1 MSYLHQD
8 IVHRLPYISNGAF
21 HMYVLNWMYLIPD
34 KEKIR

>member
-34 KEKIR
+34 KETIR